1 MNENATPMIKQYL
14 KLKEEYPGCIL
25 FFRLGDFY
33 EMFFEDAETAAR
45 ELGITLTSRQAG
57 GGEKAAMAGV
67 PYHAVEGYIA
77 QLIEKGYRVAICEQM
92 EDPRQAKGIV
102 SREVV
107 RVISPGTL
115 VEEELLAAGE
125 NNFLV
130 TILKTENSWGLAYS
144 DISTGEI
151 GSTEID
157 INDTG
162 TLWGEIARLQ
172 PRELYVCRDLLGDQT
187 FREISSNLNNP
198 LINSIEE
205 DISVS
210 QARKFLKDQFGVA
223 NLEGFGLEK
232 KPTASKATAV
242 LAEYLLHS
250 QKRPLEYLRN
260 IHYYNLEGYMVLDPH
275 TRRNLEINRGLVH
288 GSTRGS
294 LVGILDRTKTAM
306 GSRLVKK
313 WINQPLL
320 NIATIEARLDFV
332 EELIS
337 KDKSRDQLAKML
349 GDVYDLERLL
359 TKVGYGTANARDLVA
374 LQKSLVHLP
383 EIKNILNSLDS
394 GEYLLQGEEL
404 DDLSDL
410 ESLLSRALAA
420 EPPLTLTEGGLICE
434 GFNEELD
441 NLRNEAKKARVW
453 IANLENSE
461 RKRTGIK
468 SLKVGYNKVFGYYL
482 EVTRANLHLVPEEYV
497 RKQTLA
503 NAERYFTPE
512 LKEKENQILGAE
524 EKINALEYEIFTGLR
539 DQVEKEMSRI
549 QRVASILAAL
559 DVLLSFSRVAL
570 DRNYSR
576 PELKNSREIK
586 INKGRHPVVEA
597 AMGEDSF
604 VPNDTTMDGQENRFH
619 LITGPNMAGKSTYL
633 RQVALIVLMAQIG
646 CFVPAEEARIGLVD
660 RIFTRVGAT
669 DDLTR
674 GKSTFLVEM
683 NEVAQIINS
692 ASSRSLILLDEVGRG
707 TSTYDGLSIAWAV
720 TEYINN
726 PNRIGARTLFAT
738 HYHELTVLDQ
748 KEKGLRNY
756 NVAVEEQGE
765 EVIFLHTI
773 KEGSTDESYGIH
785 VARLAGIPPEV
796 LFRAKEILNS
806 LEKKDHR
813 VQPPPP
819 RRVPLFPDS
828 DRENMKKI
836 LKELSS
842 IDFMEQSPLESLN
855 QVHKLQ
861 KKAQK
866 LINGDGK
873 NGQN

>member
-14 KLKEEYPGCIL
+14 QLKEEYPSCIL

-67 PYHAVEGYIA
+67 PYHSAEGYIA

-107 RVISPGTL
+107 RVISPGTV
-115 VEEELLAAGE
+115 VEEELLPAGE

-130 TILKTENSWGLAYS
+130 TIVKIEDGWGLAYS

-157 INDTG
+157 SDNLN

-172 PRELYVCRDLLGDQT
+172 PRELYVCPELLRQEG
-187 FREISSNLNNP
+187 FREITTSLDHP
-198 LINSIEE
+198 LVNSISGEM
-205 DISVS
+205 SLS
-210 QARKFLKDQFGVA
+210 QARKFLKEQFGVA

-232 KPTASKATAV
+232 RPGATVATAT
-242 LAEYLLHS
+242 LAEYLLKS
-250 QKRPLEYLRN
+250 QKRSLEYLRQ

-275 TRRNLEINRGLVH
+275 TRRNLELNQGLMH

-294 LVGILDRTKTAM
+294 LVGILDRTRTAM
-306 GSRLVKK
+306 GSRLLKK

-320 NIATIEARLDFV
+320 DIDTINSRLDFV
-332 EELIS
+332 EELIRN
-337 KDKSRDQLAKML
+337 DNIRERLSRML
-349 GDVYDLERLL
+349 GEVYDLERLL
-359 TKVGYGTANARDLVA
+359 TKVSYGTANARDLVA
-374 LQKSLVHLP
+374 LQKSLFHLP
-383 EIKNILNSLDS
+383 EIKNILNSLES
-394 GEYLLQGEEL
+394 GDYLLEGEEMDDLTDLKELLQG
-404 DDLSDL
+404 
-410 ESLLSRALAA
+410 ALAE
-420 EPPLTLTEGGLICE
+420 EPPITLTEGGLIRQ

-441 NLRNEAKKARVW
+441 TLRNEAEEARIW

-482 EVTRANLHLVPEEYV
+482 EATRANLHLVPDEYV

-539 DQVEKEMSRI
+539 KKVEIEMTRI

-570 DRNYSR
+570 DRDYFR
-576 PELKNSREIK
+576 PTLDNSREIEIK
-586 INKGRHPVVEA
+586 QGRHPVVEA
-597 AMGEDSF
+597 VMDEEGF
-604 VPNDTTMDGQENRFH
+604 VPNNTYMDGKENRFH

-633 RQVALIVLMAQIG
+633 RQVALIALMAQVG
-646 CFVPAEEARIGLVD
+646 SFVPAREARIGLVD

-683 NEVAQIINS
+683 NEVAQILHS
-692 ASSRSLILLDEVGRG
+692 ASPRSLILLDEVGRG

-726 PNRIGARTLFAT
+726 PGRIGARTLFAT
-738 HYHELTVLDQ
+738 HYHELTVLDK

-765 EVIFLHTI
+765 DIIFLHTI

-796 LFRAKEILNS
+796 LFRAREILNS
-806 LEKKDHR
+806 LENKEHR
-813 VQPPPP
+813 VKPPPP

-828 DRENMKKI
+828 DRENMKK
-836 LKELSS
+836 LLQEFSR
-842 IDFMEQSPLESLN
+842 IDLMEQSPLESLN

-873 NGQN
+873 DGKN